1 LGLLLVTGLILAGGV
16 LLWWRNGDR
25 EEIILF
31 LQGDFRVAKINQQ
44 DKTMTLTRR
53 RETLLVNCAGVCDL
67 FRVGKKY
74 SMMNRG
80 GVLEFKSGKR
90 KLELPIIEQHLEFEK
105 LPSGQ
110 G

>member
-1 LGLLLVTGLILAGGV
+1 LGLLLVTGLILAVGV
-16 LLWWRNGDR
+16 LLWWRNGGR

-31 LQGDFRVAKINQQ
+31 LQGDFRVTKINQQ

-53 RETLLVNCAGVCDL
+53 RETLIVNCASVCGL

-80 GVLEFKSGKR
+80 GVLEFKSGKG

-105 LPSGQ
+105 LPGGQ